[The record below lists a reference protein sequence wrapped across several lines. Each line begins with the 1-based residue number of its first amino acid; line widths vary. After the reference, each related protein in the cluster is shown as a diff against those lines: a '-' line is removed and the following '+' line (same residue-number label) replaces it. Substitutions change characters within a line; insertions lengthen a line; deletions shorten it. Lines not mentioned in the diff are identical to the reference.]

1 MGKQADSSD
10 AVDHILEDWSREKPG
25 LDASTIGVFGRL
37 ARIIIKQRAIE
48 NSVFE
53 KYGLT
58 LASFDV
64 LANLRRSGEPHRKTA
79 GELASSSML
88 TTGGITFR
96 LDRMEE
102 QNLIE
107 RVRTRTDRRVVYA
120 QLTSHG
126 KEVIDSIFAEHLA
139 TQRQML
145 EGLNQKEVNQ
155 LSALLRKVSA
165 SIDQFEA
172 GHPTL
177 SSAESTEESA

>member
-1 MGKQADSSD
+1 MGKQPDTSDTVDS
-10 AVDHILEDWSREKPG
+10 ILEDWAREKPG
-25 LDASTIGVFGRL
+25 LDAGTIGVFGRL
-37 ARIIIKQRAIE
+37 AQIIIKQRVIE

-120 QLTSHG
+120 HLTPHG
-126 KEVIDSIFAEHLA
+126 KDVIDSIFEEHLA

-145 EGLNQKEVNQ
+145 AGLNAKEITQ
-155 LSALLRKVSA
+155 LSGLLRKVSA
-165 SIDQFEA
+165 SIDQFEDGQSVPTADA
-172 GHPTL
+172 GK
-177 SSAESTEESA
+177 